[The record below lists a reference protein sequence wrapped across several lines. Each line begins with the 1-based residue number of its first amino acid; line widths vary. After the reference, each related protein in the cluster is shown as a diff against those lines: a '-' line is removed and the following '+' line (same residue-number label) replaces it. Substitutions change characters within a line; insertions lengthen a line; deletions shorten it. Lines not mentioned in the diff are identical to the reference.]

1 MLASL
6 LCDVY
11 VCVCVEN
18 LLCVVCMCWQYI
30 AGGGDCSAFKLKT
43 HLSPNR
49 KKKSTFSAGNTET
62 NVVVGIRLNL
72 NI

>member
-1 MLASL
+1 MCCMYVLAIHSR
-6 LCDVY
+6 
-11 VCVCVEN
+11 
-18 LLCVVCMCWQYI
+18 
-30 AGGGDCSAFKLKT
+30 GGDCSAFKLKT